1 MITRTCLLLAWEVL
15 PVAWD
20 AIASGHAA
28 NDVVVGRGAIARVLP
43 SMCSWTAKTWASC
56 APTG

>member
-1 MITRTCLLLAWEVL
+1 MITRTCLLLAWEL
-15 PVAWD
+15 LRGGTP
-20 AIASGHAA
+20 IASGHAA

-43 SMCSWTAKTWASC
+43 SMCSWTAKTWASY